1 MNFVHLVCV
10 TSQNNNKYYD
20 MRENADGTF
29 TATYGRIG
37 VTETEKVYP
46 MSRWN
51 STYNQKIGKGYV
63 DKTDNVRTTKLV
75 KTEVEYKPIDDP
87 DIRGV
92 VEFLMSKARDT
103 VKKNYEIEA
112 SAVTPQMIAKA
123 QSIIDRLINIPGS
136 AYVSNFNTLLLEL
149 FQTIPRRMAK
159 VQDYLADSAYDYE
172 KIVRREQDLLDVMA
186 SQVTKDSVTVEH
198 AGDGSVTA
206 LDAFGLTFTPVTDK
220 DVEIIKKNLGKECES
235 LYYKAW
241 RVENKKTRDAF
252 KAFTAGKG
260 RITKKLLWH
269 GSRTENWWGIL
280 RSGLVL
286 RPANVVIN
294 GKMFGSGLYFATR
307 AKKSVGYT
315 SLHGSYWAGG
325 DSRFGFMALCD
336 VVYGK
341 PYNVSDNRGCHDMT
355 YEKLQRVAP
364 GCSSLHAHAGS
375 VLRNDEIIV
384 YREDQVTI
392 KYLVELKA

>member
-1 MNFVHLVCV
+1 MEFAHLVCV

-20 MRENADGTF
+20 MRANGNGTF

-37 VTETEKVYP
+37 VTATDKVYP
-46 MSRWN
+46 MYKWPSI
-51 STYNQKIGKGYV
+51 YNQKIGKGYV
-63 DKTDNVRTTKLV
+63 DKTENVRTTKLV

-92 VEFLMSKARDT
+92 VEYLMSKARDT

-112 SAVTPQMIAKA
+112 SAVTPQMVAKA
-123 QSIIDRLINIPGS
+123 QAQINRLINMSGS
-136 AYVSNFNTLLLEL
+136 LATSEFNALLLEL

-159 VQDYLADSAYDYE
+159 VQEHLAESIADFG
-172 KIVRREQDLLDVMA
+172 KILIREQRLLDVMA
-186 SQVTKDSVTVEH
+186 SQVTKDAVTVEH
-198 AGDGSVTA
+198 AGDGTVTA
-206 LDAFGLTFTPVTDK
+206 LEAFGLIFTPVTDK
-220 DVEIIKKNLGKECES
+220 DVEVIKKNLSKECEP

-286 RPANVVIN
+286 RPANVIIN

-307 AKKSVGYT
+307 ARKSVGYT

-325 DSRFGFMALCD
+325 DSHFGFMALCD
-336 VVYGK
+336 VAYGK
-341 PYNVSDNRGCHDMT
+341 PYNVYDNSGCNNMT

-392 KYLVELKA
+392 KYLVELKN